1 MARSSRSTTRRRA
14 VAVLAVGAT
23 LASGSALLSPGTSS
37 ASSHREAPFV
47 SNDPAIDNTD
57 LYAFRSPD
65 KPDTVSFVASWSPL
79 QEPAGGPTYYPWA
92 TDAAYDINIDNNGD
106 AKPDITYRWTFK
118 DVDTRGTVDHG
129 DKADHPAPDG
139 TTIKGNGFGG
149 TFLYNDGPVKSFA
162 DKTLLFKQT
171 YNLDEITYN
180 VDGTVKATTSQLK
193 DVGVPANNVGRAS
206 VPDFGKLRRE
216 AVAAGQIPAAV
227 GGGQSYVGQ
236 TDDAFFLDLRV
247 FDLLYGTDLK
257 EVGFDTLTRYNV
269 NTIALQLPRSEVAAA
284 KSVTANPVVGIWST
298 TSRSS
303 TRTLAKTGAAPGTA
317 ESTSPAATYDA
328 QVSRLGN
335 PLVNEVVV
343 PANLKDYFN
352 RSTPSQD
359 GALLGKVT
367 NPELPY
373 LVELIYGIPNPNKV
387 PGHASRGDLVSVFLT
402 GLAGLNSLDLNAV
415 VNKGTGQK
423 ASPAEYL
430 RLNLTTPVTAK
441 PNRLGAVGGDL
452 QGFPNGRRLT
462 DDIVDE
468 ALQVTEG
475 VLFGGPK
482 ATAAENAQAK
492 AAATLGDGVNAN
504 DRPFMTSFPYIDDP
518 FSGSDPRVGQLPVK
532 FRQAF
537 TSMGDGRVSAN
548 VTNVSPAQPGS
559 FAQLYKINN
568 DGTLMGLGQFNLNAA
583 GTGLA
588 RPFTT
593 GRFGTNNKVTL
604 YFRVFANR
612 YNAAG
617 FNGGVPTTLTVR

>member
-1 MARSSRSTTRRRA
+1 MAPRNLFSSMLA
-14 VAVLAVGAT
+14 ALFVAGALGASLAN
-23 LASGSALLSPGTSS
+23 
-37 ASSHREAPFV
+37 ASSHREAPAI
-47 SNDPAIDNTD
+47 SKDPTADNTD
-57 LYAFRSPD
+57 VYAFRSPD
-65 KPDTVSFVASWSPL
+65 KPDTVSFIASWSPL

-118 DVDTRGTVDHG
+118 DVDTRGAVDHG
-129 DKADHPAPDG
+129 DKTDHTAPDG
-139 TTIKGNGFGG
+139 QVIKGNGIGG
-149 TFLYNDGPVKSFA
+149 TFLYNDGPVK
-162 DKTLLFKQT
+162 LLKDPALRFKQT
-171 YNLDEITYN
+171 YDLSEISYN
-180 VDGTVKATTSQLK
+180 ADGTVKATVPMLSN
-193 DVGVPANNVGRAS
+193 VGVPANNVGRAS
-206 VPDFGKLRRE
+206 VPDFQSLRRQG
-216 AVAAGQIPAAV
+216 VAAGQIPAAA

-269 NTIALQLPRSEVAAA
+269 NTIALQLPRTEVAAA
-284 KSVTANPVVGIWST
+284 KDVTANPVVGIWST

-303 TRTLAKTGAAPGTA
+303 TRTLAKTGAAPDTA
-317 ESTSPAATYDA
+317 ESSSPAATYDA

-359 GALLGKVT
+359 GTLLGKVT

-373 LVELIYGIPNPNKV
+373 LIQNVYHIPNPNLL
-387 PGHASRGDLVSVFLT
+387 PGHHSRGDLVSVFLT
-402 GLAGLNSLDLNAV
+402 GIPNLNSLDMNAV
-415 VNKGTGQK
+415 VKATGK
-423 ASPAEYL
+423 AASPAEYL
-430 RLNLTTPVTAK
+430 RLNLDTPVTAN
-441 PNRLGAVGGDL
+441 PNRLGVLGKDL

-462 DDIVDE
+462 DDVVDE

-492 AAATLGDGVNAN
+492 TAATLGDGVNAN
-504 DRPFMTSFPYIDDP
+504 DRPFMSSFPYIASP

-559 FAQLYKINN
+559 FAQLYRINN

-593 GRFGTNNKVTL
+593 GRFGTNNRVTL

-612 YNAAG
+612 YDAAG
-617 FNGGVPTTLTVR
+617 FNGGIPTTLTVR

>member
-23 LASGSALLSPGTSS
+23 MASGTALLSPGTSS

-57 LYAFRSPD
+57 VYAFRSPD
-65 KPDTVSFVASWSPL
+65 KQDTVSFIASWSPL

-118 DVDTRGTVDHG
+118 DVDARGTVDHG
-129 DKADHPAPDG
+129 DKTDHQAPDG
-139 TTIKGNGFGG
+139 STIKGNGFGG

-180 VDGTVKATTSQLK
+180 ADGTVKATTSQLK
-193 DVGVPANNVGRAS
+193 GIGVPANNVGRAS
-206 VPDFGKLRRE
+206 VPDFVKLRQE

-269 NTIALQLPRSEVAAA
+269 NTIALQLPRTDVAAG
-284 KSVTANPVVGIWST
+284 KNVTANPVVGIWST

-303 TRTLAKTGAAPGTA
+303 TRTLAKTGAPQTTP
-317 ESTSPAATYDA
+317 ESTSPAGTYDA

-352 RSTPSQD
+352 RSTPDQD

-373 LVELIYGIPNPNKV
+373 LVELIYGIPNPNKL
-387 PGHASRGDLVSVFLT
+387 PGHEGRGDLVQVFLT
-402 GLAGLNSLDLNAV
+402 GLPGLNSLDLNAV
-415 VNKGTGQK
+415 VKATGK
-423 ASPAEYL
+423 PASPAEYL
-430 RLNLTTPVTAK
+430 RLNLGTPVTAK

-452 QGFPNGRRLT
+452 QGFPNGRRLA
-462 DDIVDE
+462 DDITDE

-492 AAATLGDGVNAN
+492 TAATLGDGVNAN
-504 DRPFMTSFPYIDDP
+504 DRAFLSSFPYIGDP

-537 TSMGDGRVSAN
+537 TSIGDGRVSAN

-593 GRFGTNNKVTL
+593 GRFGTNNRVTL

-617 FNGGVPTTLTVR
+617 FNGGIPTTLTVR